1 MSSGSRRQWEDAKER
16 NGDKNGKV
24 GPRRGSGTEGF
35 LRSFLYVLVCHF
47 LFSL

>member
-16 NGDKNGKV
+16 NGVQDGKA
-24 GPRRGSGTEGF
+24 GPWRSSGTEGF
-35 LRSFLYVLVCHF
+35 LRSFLYVLVCHL